1 MSRTLLRAVTPEDDS
16 RRRLWQSDD
25 EIRRL
30 APSVGELSTMKNM
43 PSR

>member
-1 MSRTLLRAVTPEDDS
+1 MSRVVLRAVTPEDEQ

-25 EIRRL
+25 ELRRL

-43 PSR
+43 PLR